1 MFGIIVAGKRV
12 YDKFAEDEMTV
23 YAAQVSFFIILSV
36 VPFIMLLL
44 TAVQMIPSISN
55 ARFMELIV
63 GLVPVDYKSLAF
75 RVVNDLSLK
84 SPATMI
90 SVTAVT
96 ALWSAGRGMFSVARG
111 LNRVNGHG
119 EKRWYVIN
127 RLICSG
133 YTIVFI
139 LVCIL
144 SLGLL
149 VFGNMIQAFMVSR
162 FPIIADVTTHI
173 INFRA
178 LWALMILIIFFLGIY
193 TFVPDKSLKLRDQLP
208 GAVFSTVGWM
218 AFSFAFS
225 LYFSHIGGKN
235 YSYMYGSLTAIVLLL
250 LWLYFCMCILFFG
263 AEINYFWIRGGL
275 FLFFWWNSEA
285 VLSGKGKPACRVIQ
299 KLLHNSRQGSVLP
312 ANQRNPAGEVT
323 GIQRLHENVRP
334 DAPGDRG
341 RHHGNAAA
349 CLRPC
354 KAGPGIVVDAQII
367 RAVRCKQAV

>member
-75 RVVNDLSLK
+75 RLVNDLSLK

-193 TFVPDKSLKLRDQLP
+193 TFVPDKKLKLQDQIP

-225 LYFSHIGGKN
+225 LYFNHIGGKN

-250 LWLYFCMCILFFG
+250 LWLYMCMCILFFG
-263 AEINYFWIRGGL
+263 AEINYYWKEL
-275 FLFFWWNSEA
+275 F
-285 VLSGKGKPACRVIQ
+285 
-299 KLLHNSRQGSVLP
+299 
-312 ANQRNPAGEVT
+312 
-323 GIQRLHENVRP
+323 
-334 DAPGDRG
+334 G
-341 RHHGNAAA
+341 RE
-349 CLRPC
+349 
-354 KAGPGIVVDAQII
+354 
-367 RAVRCKQAV
+367 

>member
-1 MFGIIVAGKRV
+1 MFGLIVAVKQV
-12 YDKFAEDEMTV
+12 YDKYAEDEMTV

-55 ARFMELIV
+55 AQFMELIV

-90 SVTAVT
+90 SVTAIT

-111 LNRVNGHG
+111 LNRVHGHG
-119 EKRWYVIN
+119 EKRWYVVG

-149 VFGNMIQAFMVSR
+149 VFGNMIQAFMVNR
-162 FPIIADVTTHI
+162 FPIVADVVTHI

-178 LWALMILIIFFLGIY
+178 LWALMILIMFFLGIY
-193 TFVPDKSLKLRDQLP
+193 TFVPDKKLKLREQIP

-225 LYFSHIGGKN
+225 LYFNHIGGKN

-250 LWLYFCMCILFFG
+250 LYMCMCILFFG
-263 AEINYFWIRGGL
+263 AEINYYWKEL
-275 FLFFWWNSEA
+275 F
-285 VLSGKGKPACRVIQ
+285 
-299 KLLHNSRQGSVLP
+299 
-312 ANQRNPAGEVT
+312 
-323 GIQRLHENVRP
+323 
-334 DAPGDRG
+334 G
-341 RHHGNAAA
+341 RE
-349 CLRPC
+349 
-354 KAGPGIVVDAQII
+354 
-367 RAVRCKQAV
+367 

>member
-193 TFVPDKSLKLRDQLP
+193 TFVPDKKLKLREQIP
-208 GAVFSTVGWM
+208 GAVHRWM
-218 AFSFAFS
+218 D
-225 LYFSHIGGKN
+225 G
-235 YSYMYGSLTAIVLLL
+235 LLL
-250 LWLYFCMCILFFG
+250 CLFPVFQPYRGEELLLYVRKPYRHC
-263 AEINYFWIRGGL
+263 AVASVAL
-275 FLFFWWNSEA
+275 FLHVHP
-285 VLSGKGKPACRVIQ
+285 VLRRGNQLFLEGTVSRGNEGITGLCLLLDKG
-299 KLLHNSRQGSVLP
+299 
-312 ANQRNPAGEVT
+312 
-323 GIQRLHENVRP
+323 
-334 DAPGDRG
+334 
-341 RHHGNAAA
+341 
-349 CLRPC
+349 
-354 KAGPGIVVDAQII
+354 
-367 RAVRCKQAV
+367 RAVFVFLVEQ

>member
-1 MFGIIVAGKRV
+1 MFGLIVAVKQV
-12 YDKFAEDEMTV
+12 YDKYAEDEMTV

-55 ARFMELIV
+55 AQFMELIV

-90 SVTAVT
+90 SVTAIT

-111 LNRVNGHG
+111 LNRVHGHG
-119 EKRWYVIN
+119 EKRWYVVG

-149 VFGNMIQAFMVSR
+149 VFGNMIQAFMVNR
-162 FPIIADVTTHI
+162 FPIVADVVTHI

-178 LWALMILIIFFLGIY
+178 LWALMILIGSNGYY
-193 TFVPDKSLKLRDQLP
+193 T
-208 GAVFSTVGWM
+208 
-218 AFSFAFS
+218 
-225 LYFSHIGGKN
+225 
-235 YSYMYGSLTAIVLLL
+235 
-250 LWLYFCMCILFFG
+250 
-263 AEINYFWIRGGL
+263 
-275 FLFFWWNSEA
+275 
-285 VLSGKGKPACRVIQ
+285 
-299 KLLHNSRQGSVLP
+299 
-312 ANQRNPAGEVT
+312 
-323 GIQRLHENVRP
+323 
-334 DAPGDRG
+334 
-341 RHHGNAAA
+341 
-349 CLRPC
+349 
-354 KAGPGIVVDAQII
+354 
-367 RAVRCKQAV
+367 

>member
-75 RVVNDLSLK
+75 RLVNDLSLK

-111 LNRVNGHG
+111 LNRVNGYG

-149 VFGNMIQAFMVSR
+149 VFGNMIQEFMVNR

-173 INFRA
+173 ISFRA
-178 LWALMILIIFFLGIY
+178 LWAMMILIIFFLG
-193 TFVPDKSLKLRDQLP
+193 
-208 GAVFSTVGWM
+208 
-218 AFSFAFS
+218 
-225 LYFSHIGGKN
+225 IGGKN

-263 AEINYFWIRGGL
+263 AEINYFWKEL
-275 FLFFWWNSEA
+275 F
-285 VLSGKGKPACRVIQ
+285 P
-299 KLLHNSRQGSVLP
+299 
-312 ANQRNPAGEVT
+312 GET
-323 GIQRLHENVRP
+323 AE
-334 DAPGDRG
+334 
-341 RHHGNAAA
+341 
-349 CLRPC
+349 
-354 KAGPGIVVDAQII
+354 
-367 RAVRCKQAV
+367 

>member
-1 MFGIIVAGKRV
+1 MLGLIVAVKRI
-12 YDKFAEDEMTV
+12 YDKYAEDEMTV

-44 TAVQMIPSISN
+44 TAVQMIPSVSN
-55 ARFMELIV
+55 AQFMELIV

-90 SVTAVT
+90 SVTAIT
-96 ALWSAGRGMFSVARG
+96 ALCSAGRGMFSVARG
-111 LNRVNGHG
+111 LNRVHGHG
-119 EKRWYVIN
+119 EKRWYVVN

-149 VFGNMIQAFMVSR
+149 VFGNMIQAFLVSR
-162 FPIIADVTTHI
+162 FPIVADVVTHI

-178 LWALMILIIFFLGIY
+178 LWALMILVVFFLGIY
-193 TFVPDKSLKLRDQLP
+193 TFVPDKKLKFREQIP
-208 GAVFSTVGWM
+208 GALFSTVGWM
-218 AFSFAFS
+218 GFSFAFS
-225 LYFSHIGGKN
+225 LYFNHSGGRN

-263 AEINYFWIRGGL
+263 AELNYYWKEL
-275 FLFFWWNSEA
+275 F
-285 VLSGKGKPACRVIQ
+285 
-299 KLLHNSRQGSVLP
+299 
-312 ANQRNPAGEVT
+312 
-323 GIQRLHENVRP
+323 
-334 DAPGDRG
+334 PGDGMSPSR
-341 RHHGNAAA
+341 R
-349 CLRPC
+349 
-354 KAGPGIVVDAQII
+354 
-367 RAVRCKQAV
+367 

>member
-90 SVTAVT
+90 SVTAIT

-193 TFVPDKSLKLRDQLP
+193 TFVPDKRLKLKDQLP

-225 LYFSHIGGKN
+225 LYFNHIGGKN

-263 AEINYFWIRGGL
+263 AEINYFWKEL
-275 FLFFWWNSEA
+275 F
-285 VLSGKGKPACRVIQ
+285 P
-299 KLLHNSRQGSVLP
+299 
-312 ANQRNPAGEVT
+312 GET
-323 GIQRLHENVRP
+323 AE
-334 DAPGDRG
+334 
-341 RHHGNAAA
+341 
-349 CLRPC
+349 
-354 KAGPGIVVDAQII
+354 
-367 RAVRCKQAV
+367 

>member
-1 MFGIIVAGKRV
+1 MFGMIVAGKRV

-193 TFVPDKSLKLRDQLP
+193 TFVPDKRLKLKDQLP
-208 GAVFSTVGWM
+208 GAVFSTVGGM

-225 LYFSHIGGKN
+225 LYFNHIGGKN

-263 AEINYFWIRGGL
+263 AEINYFWKEL
-275 FLFFWWNSEA
+275 F
-285 VLSGKGKPACRVIQ
+285 P
-299 KLLHNSRQGSVLP
+299 
-312 ANQRNPAGEVT
+312 GET
-323 GIQRLHENVRP
+323 AE
-334 DAPGDRG
+334 
-341 RHHGNAAA
+341 
-349 CLRPC
+349 
-354 KAGPGIVVDAQII
+354 
-367 RAVRCKQAV
+367 

>member
-193 TFVPDKSLKLRDQLP
+193 TFVPDKRLKLRDQLP
-208 GAVFSTVGWM
+208 GAVFSTVGWLE
-218 AFSFAFS
+218 FSFAFS
-225 LYFSHIGGKN
+225 LYFNHIGGKN

-250 LWLYFCMCILFFG
+250 LWLYMCMCILFFG
-263 AEINYFWIRGGL
+263 AEINYYWKEL
-275 FLFFWWNSEA
+275 F
-285 VLSGKGKPACRVIQ
+285 
-299 KLLHNSRQGSVLP
+299 
-312 ANQRNPAGEVT
+312 
-323 GIQRLHENVRP
+323 
-334 DAPGDRG
+334 G
-341 RHHGNAAA
+341 RE
-349 CLRPC
+349 
-354 KAGPGIVVDAQII
+354 
-367 RAVRCKQAV
+367 

>member
-75 RVVNDLSLK
+75 RLVNDLSLK

-111 LNRVNGHG
+111 LNRVNGYG

-149 VFGNMIQAFMVSR
+149 VFGNMIQAFMVNR
-162 FPIIADVTTHI
+162 FSIIADVTTHI
-173 INFRA
+173 ISFRA
-178 LWALMILIIFFLGIY
+178 LWAMMILIIFFLGIY
-193 TFVPDKSLKLRDQLP
+193 TFVPDKRLKLRDQLP

-225 LYFSHIGGKN
+225 LYFSQIGGKN

-263 AEINYFWIRGGL
+263 AEINYFWKEL
-275 FLFFWWNSEA
+275 F
-285 VLSGKGKPACRVIQ
+285 P
-299 KLLHNSRQGSVLP
+299 
-312 ANQRNPAGEVT
+312 GET
-323 GIQRLHENVRP
+323 PE
-334 DAPGDRG
+334 
-341 RHHGNAAA
+341 
-349 CLRPC
+349 
-354 KAGPGIVVDAQII
+354 
-367 RAVRCKQAV
+367 